1 MIELRTPGGNTI
13 TVVTP
18 GVESSSGRTWMF
30 LRVPLPTAG
39 ERDGMWQAV
48 VFRPGGGEFPPPAV
62 DMRFFVNV
70 VAKGGPV
77 LVRLNPDRKYYTGD
91 SFNPLVMLRNA
102 NGSTPRNA
110 KVKLTA
116 TGPANSIGNL
126 LSQAK
131 LGPAASLG
139 GDVIPARQAT
149 LQTIETNTGS
159 PAVTYSTQTVDLF
172 DDGLHDDGAME
183 PDGIFGNVFTDML
196 KTEGTYTFHG
206 VATYGDICVATR
218 EAMWSLHI
226 DVGVDPGKSDISV
239 NVGNPGPGGTRTGTV
254 TITPKD
260 KFGNKLGPGR
270 GDGITLTGVPGTT
283 VTAPAVD
290 NGDGTYTVPVSWD
303 PGSGYDPGVVVGQ
316 PGRPPVVVS
325 PKPMRHCWKWK
336 LLAWLLL
343 LLVLILLLLLLLLLL
358 K

>member
-1 MIELRTPGGNTI
+1 
-13 TVVTP
+13 
-18 GVESSSGRTWMF
+18 MF

-39 ERDGMWQAV
+39 ERDGTWQAV

-116 TGPANSIGNL
+116 AGPANSIGNL

-172 DDGLHDDGAME
+172 DDGVHDDGAME
-183 PDGIFGNVFTDML
+183 PDGIFGNVFTDLL
-196 KTEGTYTFHG
+196 KTEGTYSFQA
-206 VATYGDICVATR
+206 VATYGDTCVATR

-226 DVGVDPGKSDISV
+226 DVGVDPGKSDV
-239 NVGNPGPGGTRTGTV
+239 NVSLGNPGPGGARTGTV

-260 KFGNKLGPGR
+260 KYGNNLGPGR

-283 VTAPAVD
+283 VTGPAVD

-316 PGRPPVVVS
+316 PGRPPVVVG

-336 LLAWLLL
+336 LLTWLLL
-343 LLVLILLLLLLLLLL
+343 ALVLILLLLLLLLL